1 MIEQVN
7 DGKKPCIWME
17 AGVVD
22 FKLCHHCFDCATCE
36 FDRAM
41 SAVAAQELSLRE
53 ACELAAGHP
62 ARVLPLRERLRRRSF
77 EELLEDQGECYTG
90 LERPRITEVF
100 GFKAPTSI
108 YLHRG
113 HTWVAMEACGRVRL
127 GLDDFIQK
135 VLGPA
140 DAIKLPAAG
149 ETWQRGKVGLT
160 LVRKGKEAPVPAPLD
175 GVVEVVNSK
184 IRQRAALAH
193 DDPYG
198 EGWLCVVTPTNL
210 QPDLEK
216 LLFGRRNA
224 AWIENETH
232 KLLGMMES
240 SAGATLNTGGTVIG
254 DIFGTHPQLGWENLV
269 REFLR
274 TI

>member
-108 YLHRG
+108 YLNRS

-149 ETWQRGKVGLT
+149 VTWQRGQVGLT